1 MVPSYSLSK
10 QIDKL
15 SQEQNKDVFG
25 STCVEKEDVFFNGL
39 FWKENGRA
47 YRTRRK
53 NYEKEKICFG
63 TYVMCDDGRVIQWLW
78 TKGC

>member
-25 STCVEKEDVFFNGL
+25 STCVEKEDVFFYGL

-47 YRTRRK
+47 YKR
-53 NYEKEKICFG
+53 C
-63 TYVMCDDGRVIQWLW
+63 MQVI
-78 TKGC
+78 K